1 MKIFFKK
8 LEYLTVP
15 IFKAGLKEKN
25 IDLYADSKR
34 AKKLNEMQLLNLDE
48 TAGKTVS
55 NLMDLG
61 SGEWVH
67 PETGNLRFDAR
78 VIVLGEFY
86 NEIAKTIDLKGDEL
100 ALSAEVSVKAEDVFW
115 FLGKKLKLN
124 LISRIINSSGETVY
138 ESNTNGESST
148 VWLGSGDWLSEE
160 TIMDAMSIAVNEML
174 TLEVGELSFLKM

>member
-1 MKIFFKK
+1 MKILFKK
-8 LEYLTVP
+8 LEYLTLP

-78 VIVLGEFY
+78 VVVLGEFY
-86 NEIAKTIDLKGDEL
+86 NEIAKKIDLRGDKL
-100 ALSAEVSVKAEDVFW
+100 ALSAEVMLQKDVFIG
-115 FLGKKLKLN
+115 F
-124 LISRIINSSGETVY
+124 
-138 ESNTNGESST
+138 
-148 VWLGSGDWLSEE
+148 
-160 TIMDAMSIAVNEML
+160 
-174 TLEVGELSFLKM
+174 